1 MGLAVGGNDSHSTQ
15 EWSITTSCHLLGQ
28 FSEDPVRVWICEIIQ
43 YWKLP
48 GPSIRPC
55 CRLLQMCRNNSG
67 FSSDKKTG
75 VDFLSLFTDL
85 IKSWETEETH
95 ISNSSPRFL
104 LRNNTNMFCVR
115 CLGKVSCFL
124 PAISSCCAVVS
135 SEHLCPGLTHRKM
148 ISRVQNLLKYLCD
161 SRGRGHWCWGNP

>member
-15 EWSITTSCHLLGQ
+15 GWSITTSCHLLGQ
-28 FSEDPVRVWICEIIQ
+28 FSEDPVRVWICEVIQ
-43 YWKLP
+43 YWILP

-95 ISNSSPRFL
+95 ISDSSPRSCWGTIPTCFVSDVL
-104 LRNNTNMFCVR
+104 ERFH
-115 CLGKVSCFL
+115 VSCRQYQ
-124 PAISSCCAVVS
+124 AAVVS

-148 ISRVQNLLKYLCD
+148 ISRVQNLLKYLGD
-161 SRGRGHWCWGNP
+161 SRGRGHWDSGRRAL